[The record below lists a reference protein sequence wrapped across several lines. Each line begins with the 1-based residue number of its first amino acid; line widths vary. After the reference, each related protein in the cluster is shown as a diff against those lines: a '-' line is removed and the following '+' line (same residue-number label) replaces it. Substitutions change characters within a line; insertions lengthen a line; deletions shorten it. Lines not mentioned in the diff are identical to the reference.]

1 MLYIFFQIIILHKH
15 TTADKIMPGDCV
27 GKLYFIHVVN
37 LDTSKTSD
45 TNINCKPRII
55 LE

>member
-1 MLYIFFQIIILHKH
+1 MLYDFFQIILLKH

-27 GKLYFIHVVN
+27 GKLYFIHVIK

-45 TNINCKPRII
+45 TNTNYKPRII